1 MESGGDQ
8 VMTSQG
14 SGPPRATLS
23 VTDGALMM
31 VGIVVGVGIFKS
43 PQLVAAFS
51 PNEWV
56 FIALWIGGGLTTLI
70 GALVYAELA
79 AAYPSKGGEYHFLR
93 CAFGF
98 PVAFLFAWART
109 TVIQTGAIA
118 AVAYVFG
125 DYARQIYPLG
135 GHGSAIYAAAALSA
149 LTLLNIA
156 GTWHSKTAQNVLTLG
171 FVATMLVIVVIGLA
185 NLGTGAPA
193 PAAGD
198 GPGFG
203 LIGLAMVFILVS
215 YGGWNEA
222 AYLSGDVRN
231 AGRDMVRILIAGTTI
246 VTLIYILVNV
256 GYLLTLGLDG
266 MRRSDAVAA
275 DVMRSALGPDGA
287 AIVSAIVCVAALSTM
302 NATIFTGARL
312 YHALE
317 QDFALGQFRI
327 RGPVRENPRTAV
339 ILQSAVA
346 MVLVVVGAV
355 AQSGFRA
362 MVEYTAPVFWFFL
375 LLVGLSLM
383 VLRQRDPDRPRPFR
397 VPLYPVTPILFC
409 LVCGYLIYSSF
420 VYAGHGA
427 LFGIAVLLAGI
438 PLLAV
443 MHLIRRAGAAD

>member
-1 MESGGDQ
+1 
-8 VMTSQG
+8 MTAQG
-14 SGPPRATLS
+14 SPRRMLS

-56 FIALWIGGGLTTLI
+56 FIALWVCGGVTTLI

-93 CAFGF
+93 RAFGF

-135 GHGSAIYAAAALSA
+135 SHGSAIYAATALFA
-149 LTLLNIA
+149 LTLVNVA
-156 GTWHSKTAQNVLTLG
+156 GTYHSRTAQNILTLA
-171 FVATMLVIVVIGLA
+171 FIAAMLSIAAIGLMG
-185 NLGTGAPA
+185 LGTLPPA

-198 GPGFG
+198 GESYGM
-203 LIGLAMVFILVS
+203 LGLAMVFILVS

-231 AGRDMVRILIAGTTI
+231 AARDMVRILLAGTTT
-246 VTLIYILVNV
+246 VTLIYVLVNI

-287 AIVSAIVCVAALSTM
+287 VIVSLVVCVAALSTM
-302 NATIFTGARL
+302 NAIIFTGARL
-312 YHALE
+312 YHALG
-317 QDFALGQFRI
+317 QDLALMRLRI
-327 RGPVRENPRTAV
+327 WDSVRDNPRNAT

-346 MVLVVVGAV
+346 MALVMLGAM

-362 MVEYTAPVFWFFL
+362 MVEYTAPVFWCFL
-375 LLVGLSLM
+375 LLVGISLF

-397 VPLYPVTPILFC
+397 VPFYPVTPVLFC
-409 LVCGYLIYSSF
+409 LVCAYLIYSSF
-420 VYAGHGA
+420 VYTGRDA

-438 PLLAV
+438 PLLV
-443 MHLIRRAGAAD
+443 FVQTKRRGVAPE

>member
-1 MESGGDQ
+1 
-8 VMTSQG
+8 MTAQG
-14 SGPPRATLS
+14 SGSSRATLS

-56 FIALWIGGGLTTLI
+56 FIALWVCGGLTTLI

-79 AAYPSKGGEYHFLR
+79 AAYPSRGGEYNFLR
-93 CAFGF
+93 RAFGF
-98 PVAFLFAWART
+98 PIAFLFAWART

-125 DYARQIYPLG
+125 DYARQIVPLG
-135 GHGSAIYAAAALSA
+135 SHGSAIYAAAALAA
-149 LTLLNIA
+149 LTLLNVS

-171 FVATMLVIVVIGLA
+171 FVATMLAVVVIGLM
-185 NLGTGAPA
+185 NLGTGAPVTSS
-193 PAAGD
+193 GE
-198 GPGFG
+198 GVGFG
-203 LIGLAMVFILVS
+203 MIGLAMVFILVS

-246 VTLIYILVNV
+246 VTLIYVLVNV
-256 GYLLTLGLDG
+256 GYLITLGLDG
-266 MRRSDAVAA
+266 MRRSDAVVA

-287 AIVSAIVCVAALSTM
+287 VIVSAIVCVAALSTM
-302 NATIFTGARL
+302 NAIIFTGARL
-312 YHALE
+312 YHALG
-317 QDFALGQFRI
+317 QDLALGQFRI
-327 RGPVRENPRTAV
+327 RDPVRDNSRNAV
-339 ILQSAVA
+339 LLQSAVA
-346 MVLVVVGAV
+346 MVLVLVGAV

-375 LLVGLSLM
+375 LLVGLSLL
-383 VLRQRDPDRPRPFR
+383 VLRHRDPDRPRPFR
-397 VPLYPVTPILFC
+397 VPLYPVTPAVFC
-409 LVCGYLIYSSF
+409 LVCAYLIYSSF
-420 VYAGHGA
+420 AYAGRGA

-443 MHLIRRAGAAD
+443 MHLTRRRATD